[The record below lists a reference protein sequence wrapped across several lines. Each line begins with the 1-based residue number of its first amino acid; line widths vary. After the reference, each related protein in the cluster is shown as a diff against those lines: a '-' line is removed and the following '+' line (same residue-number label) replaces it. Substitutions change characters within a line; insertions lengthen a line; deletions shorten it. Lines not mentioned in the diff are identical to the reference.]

1 MLFDPIFKPHVA
13 FYIKTIIPLVSVLRG
28 VDSKERPVMGYIY
41 ELMDSAKEN
50 IAFFFSISKSN
61 CIKKA

>member
-1 MLFDPIFKPHVA
+1 MLFDPIFRPHVA

-50 IAFFFSISKSN
+50 IEFFFFNK
-61 CIKKA
+61 